1 MSFYAHLPNTVRPQI
16 VGIVNE
22 RTFRSMLPRR
32 GFASFTPF
40 GHWQGSYF
48 DVIRRDPLVVKTS
61 HSSLPFIDEF
71 YKHSPLMAE
80 ARSLVDTEAGQI
92 KEAEK
97 ASGQSITEAYLRA
110 AIDQL
115 NFIKLCKSIPNEN
128 MVEQSAFVVWNN
140 GVAGKRL
147 NTALVQP
154 FVFGINFGHM
164 FDRSVTHLGIDRIQS
179 KFERFLPFIG
189 TQMRVLLEHRSLMDF
204 YPLNFIFT
212 GDHKLVY
219 TDYQP
224 VTDAKRASINARSMD
239 NLVSSWG
246 Y

>member
-1 MSFYAHLPNTVRPQI
+1 MSLYAHLPKTLRPQF

-32 GFASFTPF
+32 GFASFTPL
-40 GHWQGSYF
+40 GHWKGSYF

-61 HSSLPFIDEF
+61 RSTLPFIDEF

-80 ARSLVDTEAGQI
+80 ARALVDAEAEQI

-97 ASGQSITEAYLRA
+97 TSGQSVTEAYLRA

-115 NFIKLCKSIPNEN
+115 NFAKLSGSVPNKN
-128 MVEQSAFVVWNN
+128 LVEQSAFVVWNN
-140 GVAGKRL
+140 GVAGRRL

-154 FVFGINFGHM
+154 FVFGINFGNM
-164 FDRSVTHLGIDRIQS
+164 FDRSVTRLGIDRIQS
-179 KFERFLPFIG
+179 KFEKFLPFIG
-189 TQMRVLLEHRSLMDF
+189 PQMRELLEHRSLIDF

-212 GDHKLVY
+212 GDHRLVY

-224 VTDAKRASINARSMD
+224 VTDTERAFANAQSMD
-239 NLVSSWG
+239 NLVSGWG